1 VTTRAGAIADAD
13 TNANTSEQSRRSAD
27 STRGFEQGSA
37 TMIAFARSLAPGLSI
52 VAAISALAFA
62 LARVPALAAFGL
74 SALTIAILIGALLG
88 NLGHRRLAS
97 PAAQPGL
104 GFAQKTLLRL
114 GVALYG
120 LNLSLQQIVQVGPAA
135 IVADLFIVASTIF
148 VGWWIGFR
156 WLKMDR
162 DTVLLASA
170 GSAICGA
177 AAVIATES
185 VLGAA
190 AHKTSAAVG
199 QVVLFGSLAM
209 LIYPLLFGMLAVE
222 RAPFGVYV
230 GSTVHEVAQV
240 VAIGKTIGG
249 ATAENAVI
257 VKMIRVMMLAPF
269 LVVLGRFAGR
279 RFAGRRFAGR
289 GAPPDVSPPP
299 ARLPGFAI
307 AFIVI
312 AIVHP
317 YLGLSAGVLTWLR
330 SIDIV
335 LLAAAMAALG
345 LDTTIAKL
353 RIAGRDVLVLG
364 AILFAYLVVV
374 GGIANWLIERA
385 FG

>member
-1 VTTRAGAIADAD
+1 
-13 TNANTSEQSRRSAD
+13 
-27 STRGFEQGSA
+27 
-37 TMIAFARSLAPGLSI
+37 MI

-74 SALTIAILIGALLG
+74 SALTIAILIGAFLG
-88 NLGHRRLAS
+88 NLGHRQLAS
-97 PAAQPGL
+97 PSAQPGL
-104 GFAQKTLLRL
+104 QFAQKTLLRL
-114 GVALYG
+114 GVAFYG

-135 IVADLFIVASTIF
+135 VAADLFIVTSTIV

-170 GSAICGA
+170 GSGICGA

-209 LIYPLLFGMLAVE
+209 LIYPLLFGLLGAE
-222 RAPFGVYV
+222 RAAFGVYV

-269 LVVLGRFAGR
+269 LIVLGRFAGR
-279 RFAGRRFAGR
+279 RCVAGAAPGATCAPTAPEQPTAPC
-289 GAPPDVSPPP
+289 GAPPAP
-299 ARLPGFAI
+299 LPGFAI

-317 YLGLSAGVLTWLR
+317 YLGLSREALTWLR
-330 SIDIV
+330 SLDVV

-353 RIAGRDVLVLG
+353 KMAG
-364 AILFAYLVVV
+364 
-374 GGIANWLIERA
+374 
-385 FG
+385 

>member
-13 TNANTSEQSRRSAD
+13 TNANTSEPSRRSAD

-209 LIYPLLFGMLAVE
+209 LIYPLLFGTLGVE

-279 RFAGRRFAGR
+279 RFAGRRAQ
-289 GAPPDVSPPP
+289 PDVSPPP

>member
-1 VTTRAGAIADAD
+1 LLPQCDARACAESAGLIALMGA
-13 TNANTSEQSRRSAD
+13 SRA
-27 STRGFEQGSA
+27 
-37 TMIAFARSLAPGLSI
+37 LAPGLLA
-52 VAAISALAFA
+52 VGAISALAFL
-62 LARVPALAAFGL
+62 LARVPALAALGL
-74 SALTIAILIGALLG
+74 SALTIAILVGATLG
-88 NLGHRRLAS
+88 NLGHRLFAN

-104 GFAQKTLLRL
+104 QFAQKTLLRL

-120 LNLSLQQIVQVGPAA
+120 LNLSLQQIVRVGPAA
-135 IVADLFIVASTIF
+135 IAADLFVVVSTIA
-148 VGWWIGFR
+148 VGWWVGYR

-162 DTVLLASA
+162 DTVILASA
-170 GSAICGA
+170 GSGICGA

-190 AHKTSAAVG
+190 PHKTSAAVG

-209 LIYPLLFGMLAVE
+209 LVYPLLFGILDVA
-222 RAPFGVYV
+222 RAPFGVFV

-249 ATAENAVI
+249 DAAENAVV

-269 LVVLGRFAGR
+269 LILLGRFVAR
-279 RFAGRRFAGR
+279 ATPTSAR
-289 GAPPDVSPPP
+289 PPD

-317 YLGLSAGVLTWLR
+317 YLGLSEDLLAALR
-330 SIDIV
+330 AFDIV

-345 LDTTIAKL
+345 IDTTIAKL

-364 AILFAYLVVV
+364 AILFAYLIVG
-374 GGIANWLIERA
+374 GGIANWLIERVLSVA
-385 FG
+385 VPPAA

>member
-1 VTTRAGAIADAD
+1 M
-13 TNANTSEQSRRSAD
+13 
-27 STRGFEQGSA
+27 RG
-37 TMIAFARSLAPGLSI
+37 LAPGLI
-52 VAAISALAFA
+52 VVAVISALAFL
-62 LARVPALAAFGL
+62 LARLPAIAALGF
-74 SALTIAILIGALLG
+74 SALTIAILVGASLG
-88 NLGHRRLAS
+88 NLAHRRLAS
-97 PAAQPGL
+97 PAVQPGL
-104 GFAQKTLLRL
+104 HFAQKTLLRL

-120 LNLSLQQIVQVGPAA
+120 LNLSLQQIVEVGPAA
-135 IVADLFIVASTIF
+135 ILADLFVVSSTIL
-148 VGWWIGFR
+148 VGWWVGCR

-170 GSAICGA
+170 GSGICGA
-177 AAVIATES
+177 EAVIATES

-190 AHKTSAAVG
+190 THKTAAAVG

-209 LIYPLLFGMLAVE
+209 LIYPLLFGVLGGLGIE
-222 RAPFGVYV
+222 RAAFGVYV

-249 ATAENAVI
+249 AAAENAVI

-269 LVVLGRFAGR
+269 LIVLGRLVAR
-279 RFAGRRFAGR
+279 AAPCPALNAAPNLALN
-289 GAPPDVSPPP
+289 GATVAVPCAPPPP

-317 YLGLSAGVLTWLR
+317 YLGLSAGVLTALR
-330 SIDIV
+330 SVDIV

-353 RIAGRDVLVLG
+353 RVAGRDVLVLG
-364 AILFAYLVVV
+364 AILFAYLIVG
-374 GGIANWLIERA
+374 GGIANWLIARA
-385 FG
+385 LG

>member
-1 VTTRAGAIADAD
+1 MTDA
-13 TNANTSEQSRRSAD
+13 AHRLWPGISIVVVIS
-27 STRGFEQGSA
+27 
-37 TMIAFARSLAPGLSI
+37 AFAFL
-52 VAAISALAFA
+52 
-62 LARVPALAAFGL
+62 LARLPALAALGL
-74 SALTIAILIGALLG
+74 SALTIAIVAGTLLG
-88 NLGHRRLAS
+88 NIAHLTLAK
-97 PAAQPGL
+97 PTAQAGIQ
-104 GFAQKTLLRL
+104 FAQKSLLRA

-120 LNLSLQQIVQVGPAA
+120 LNLSLQQILEVGPAA
-135 IVADLFIVASTIF
+135 IAADLFVVTSTIF
-148 VGWWIGFR
+148 VGWWVGFR

-170 GSAICGA
+170 GSGICGA
-177 AAVIATES
+177 AAVVATES

-190 AHKTSAAVG
+190 PHKTSAAVG

-209 LIYPLLFGMLAVE
+209 LVYPLLFGVLGIA

-269 LVVLGRFAGR
+269 LMVLGRFAPR
-279 RFAGRRFAGR
+279 ETPLAKTTW
-289 GAPPDVSPPP
+289 APH
-299 ARLPGFAI
+299 LPGFAI

-317 YLGLSAGVLTWLR
+317 YLGLSAGTLAAFRTL
-330 SIDIV
+330 DIV

-353 RIAGRDVLVLG
+353 RLAGRDALILG
-364 AILFAYLVVV
+364 TILFGYLVVG
-374 GGIANWLIERA
+374 GGIANWLIQRA
-385 FG
+385 FGGAGPAAS

>member
-1 VTTRAGAIADAD
+1 MIAIA
-13 TNANTSEQSRRSAD
+13 
-27 STRGFEQGSA
+27 RG
-37 TMIAFARSLAPGLSI
+37 LAPGLMI

-74 SALTIAILIGALLG
+74 SALTIAILIGAFLG
-88 NLGHRRLAS
+88 NLGHRQLAS
-97 PAAQPGL
+97 PSAQPGL
-104 GFAQKTLLRL
+104 QFAQKTLLRL
-114 GVALYG
+114 GVAFYG

-135 IVADLFIVASTIF
+135 VAADLFIVTSTIV

-170 GSAICGA
+170 GSGICGA

-209 LIYPLLFGMLAVE
+209 LIYPLLFGLLGAE
-222 RAPFGVYV
+222 RAAFGVYV

-269 LVVLGRFAGR
+269 LIVLGRFAGR
-279 RFAGRRFAGR
+279 RCVAGAAP
-289 GAPPDVSPPP
+289 GATPPT
-299 ARLPGFAI
+299 RLPGFAI

-312 AIVHP
+312 AIAHP
-317 YLGLSAGVLTWLR
+317 YLGLSPGVLTVLR
-330 SIDIV
+330 SIDVV

-364 AILFAYLVVV
+364 AILFAYLVVG